1 MSILRDIRVLDFG
14 RYIAGPFCGAL
25 LGDLGADVIRVEK
38 VDGSEDRFTAPVTED
53 GEGSAFLTLNRN
65 KRGFT
70 LNPRKPQ
77 GQEVLRKLVRTADVV
92 IANLPANTLASM
104 GLDYESLAA
113 IKPDIILATSTAF
126 GSGGPYGER
135 VGFDGVAQAMSG
147 NMHLTG
153 HADEPMKNYFPYVDY
168 TTGTLNALATL
179 AALIARRDTGEGQH
193 VEGCLL
199 ASALTVANGAL
210 IEQAILK
217 KDRVATGNRG
227 QTAAPVD
234 VFRTQDGWLLVQ
246 VVGNPLFERWAKLMG
261 EPHWLSD
268 PRYATDEARGDNA
281 KDISERMARWC
292 AETNHLRCGGAAGG
306 RPRALRRSVDPGR
319 SAGERASGG
328 ARLLRSHR
336 VPGIARTRAGRPLA
350 AGFLQG
356 GCPHPSPRADAGR
369 THGRYLGGARLRC
382 GGDRAA
388 AHRARGV
395 KRALSRRCAALRR
408 KGAPEGWARVRQ
420 KS

>member
-65 KRGFT
+65 KRGIT

-113 IKPDIILATSTAF
+113 VKPDIILATSTAF
-126 GSGGPYGER
+126 GSGGPYGAR

-210 IEQAILK
+210 IEQALLK

-281 KDISERMARWC
+281 KDISERMGRWC
-292 AETNHLRCGGAAGG
+292 AERTTAEAVAQLEAARVPCGEVLTPAEALVNKQVVERGFFVPTEYPG
-306 RPRALRRSVDPGR
+306 LRRPAPVARMPLDFSKADVGIRRRAPTL
-319 SAGERASGG
+319 GE
-328 ARLLRSHR
+328 HTDD
-336 VPGIARTRAGRPLA
+336 ILA
-350 AGFLQG
+350 ELGY
-356 GCPHPSPRADAGR
+356 DAGAIAQLR
-369 THGRYLGGARLRC
+369 T
-382 GGDRAA
+382 
-388 AHRARGV
+388 
-395 KRALSRRCAALRR
+395 
-408 KGAPEGWARVRQ
+408 ARVV
-420 KS
+420 

>member
-1 MSILRDIRVLDFG
+1 MSILRGIRVLDFG

-126 GSGGPYGER
+126 GSGGPYGAR

-210 IEQAILK
+210 IEQALLK

-292 AETNHLRCGGAAGG
+292 AERTTADAVAQLEVA
-306 RPRALRRSVDPGR
+306 
-319 SAGERASGG
+319 
-328 ARLLRSHR
+328 R
-336 VPGIARTRAGRPLA
+336 VPCGEVLTPAEALVNEQVVERGFFVPTEYPGLRGPAPVARMPLD
-350 AGFLQG
+350 F
-356 GCPHPSPRADAGR
+356 SRADVGIRRRAPTLGEHTDDILAELGYDAGAIAQ
-369 THGRYLGGARLRC
+369 L
-382 GGDRAA
+382 RAA
-388 AHRARGV
+388 
-395 KRALSRRCAALRR
+395 
-408 KGAPEGWARVRQ
+408 RVV
-420 KS
+420 